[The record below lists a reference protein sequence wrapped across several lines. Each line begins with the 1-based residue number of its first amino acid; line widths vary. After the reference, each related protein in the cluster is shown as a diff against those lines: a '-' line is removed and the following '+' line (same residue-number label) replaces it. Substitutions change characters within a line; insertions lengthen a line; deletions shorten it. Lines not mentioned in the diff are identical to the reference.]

1 MINAEKY
8 HPSGGLSSMHVDL
21 IATTKGSN
29 KLIHGTDNGKKTACG
44 INLTKPENLGLY
56 TTTGEMKDI
65 MDLTC
70 DKCKLVIAKKQI
82 KESNREM
89 AAQLKAEQ
97 KALRR
102 ERAAEK
108 HNHGA
113 AEIQQ
118 PVKKEEEYVPP
129 SMRKN
134 KAAQEQ
140 KKPIDAPAPEIQKPV
155 SMPAPNVGPAPVSA
169 PAANRAP
176 VDDVLAQFAVPAVPT
191 SLPPSPAP
199 APAPAPAPQPVPAPA
214 DDVLAQFAIPTVPTS
229 LPGAA
234 PAVQPAPA
242 DDVLAQFAI
251 PTVPTSLPGAA
262 PAVQPAPADDVLAQ
276 FAIPTVPTSLPGAAP
291 AVQPAPADDV
301 LAQFAIPTVPTSLP
315 GTAPASADIPSV
327 SVQFADSSAQKN
339 NLDSLA
345 NTLFGEQQPA
355 APSGFPSVD
364 LPTVE
369 PASSARTDAVP
380 RFSDSDEIVEVTPVP
395 APDDYDP
402 FAALRQSAP
411 SVPDALDDLMVVPAG
426 MQTPDSEPQFPTLD
440 APTVPT
446 APASPA
452 GFPTL
457 TVPTVPTSVPSSSY
471 PTLNVPPVP
480 PAPSVPQ
487 MPVPP
492 QISPAAMPQGYGLP
506 TMPQSYGTP
515 QPVPGYPQAPVQPVS
530 AAPTVPYAQPQQ
542 APHNNLFSVPQ
553 AAKKQSPNSKPPLFV
568 GYSADGRQLFQTY
581 DEAGNPIPINEPV
594 YSAPP
599 ETPKNPPVR
608 PVAANPAAG
617 VAVMDMD
624 DLMASMGI
632 KDPSKKKDE
641 GKAINYTEYHI
652 PTKKNKPAAKP
663 KPASAIKDEE
673 PSGPISAAEAK
684 RRKKVDKINK
694 EFEKQLRARGIDPK
708 TGGVMLDQK

>member
-1 MINAEKY
+1 
-8 HPSGGLSSMHVDL
+8 MHVDL

-199 APAPAPAPQPVPAPA
+199 APAPAPAPQPV
-214 DDVLAQFAIPTVPTS
+214 
-229 LPGAA
+229 
-234 PAVQPAPA
+234 
-242 DDVLAQFAI
+242 
-251 PTVPTSLPGAA
+251 
-262 PAVQPAPADDVLAQ
+262 PAPADDVLAQ

>member
-199 APAPAPAPQPVPAPA
+199 APAPAPAPQPV
-214 DDVLAQFAIPTVPTS
+214 
-229 LPGAA
+229 
-234 PAVQPAPA
+234 
-242 DDVLAQFAI
+242 
-251 PTVPTSLPGAA
+251 
-262 PAVQPAPADDVLAQ
+262 PAPADDVLAQ

>member
-199 APAPAPAPQPVPAPA
+199 APAPAPAPQPV
-214 DDVLAQFAIPTVPTS
+214 
-229 LPGAA
+229 
-234 PAVQPAPA
+234 PAPA

>member
-1 MINAEKY
+1 
-8 HPSGGLSSMHVDL
+8 MHVDL

-199 APAPAPAPQPVPAPA
+199 APAPAPAPQPV
-214 DDVLAQFAIPTVPTS
+214 
-229 LPGAA
+229 
-234 PAVQPAPA
+234 PAPA